1 MMLRS
6 LIVAAGLAVGS
17 LPILAQPAIA
27 VPMSPAPQVLAG
39 EGLVEQ
45 VQFRYC
51 RRWHRECRYRWG
63 HGWLYR
69 RCMRRHGC

>member
-6 LIVAAGLAVGS
+6 LIVAAGLAFGS
-17 LPILAQPAIA
+17 LPIFAQPAIA
-27 VPMSPAPQVLAG
+27 AFMSPAPEVLAG

-45 VQFRYC
+45 AQFRYC

-63 HGWLYR
+63 YGWRYR